1 MTGATRFTADLR
13 LPGLAHARL
22 LLSPHASA
30 RIAGVDLEA
39 ARRSPGVLAALA
51 GADLPDLGLAG
62 PDRPLATDHVSFA
75 GQPVAAVVAETEA
88 QAADAIELIEVEYE
102 PLPAALDPID
112 AMAKDAPSVLDRGG
126 AALDDA
132 GAHGATG
139 GGQQVR
145 NLPPNVTAEVRFA
158 EGDVD
163 AALAASHA
171 VARGRYRVPAVHQGF
186 IETHLA
192 IARPEPDGE
201 LTIWTPTQGTFLTR
215 KTVASQLGMPVNQV
229 RVVPMAVGGGF
240 GGKVCLIEP
249 LVALLARHVDR
260 PVQLVLTRG
269 EEFAMGR
276 GAPGAIV
283 DIELGASADGML
295 TALKARALFDNGAGH
310 GGLGGLAGLFLG
322 ATYRVPAYEIMAMD
336 VATNKTPVAAY
347 RAPGAPHCYF
357 ALESAVDDLAGQLGA
372 DRIELRLRNASR
384 EGDRR
389 PDGQVFPAI
398 GLVECLEAAR
408 RHPIYTEPAGPG
420 EGVGIAVGGWGGGR
434 EPAAA
439 GCRVEPDGSLL
450 VHLGSNDISG
460 TDTSLAMI
468 AAETFG
474 VSLDRVRVDHADSG
488 SAPYA
493 GMAGGSK
500 IIYTVG
506 PAVQQ
511 AAAEAR
517 RQLLDIAAEEL
528 EVAVEDLEI
537 ADGEVR
543 VRGVPGRSRGIG
555 QLADLGA
562 QFGGRYMPVLGQG
575 RHVVTKQSPMFTVH
589 LARVHVDPETG
600 EWRLLAYAA
609 IQDVGKAL
617 NPPEVQGQ
625 IHGGSVQSLGRAF
638 GEELAWD
645 GDGQLRTGSFVDYG
659 LPTADQIPD
668 IGVELVE
675 VPSAY
680 GPFGAKGVGEPP
692 AVPGPAAIANAICA
706 ACGLRLTDMPADFA
720 RVVRSMR

>member
-1 MTGATRFTADLR
+1 
-13 LPGLAHARL
+13 
-22 LLSPHASA
+22 
-30 RIAGVDLEA
+30 
-39 ARRSPGVLAALA
+39 
-51 GADLPDLGLAG
+51 
-62 PDRPLATDHVSFA
+62 
-75 GQPVAAVVAETEA
+75 VAETEA
-88 QAADAIELIEVEYE
+88 QAADAVELIAVEYE
-102 PLPAALDPID
+102 PLPAALDPIE
-112 AMAKDAPSVLDRGG
+112 AMEAGTPTVLEPGG
-126 AALDDA
+126 HGLLDDA
-132 GAHGATG
+132 GAHGVTG
-139 GGQQVR
+139 GGQEVR
-145 NLPPNVTAEVRFA
+145 ERPANVTAEVRFA

-163 AALAASHA
+163 GALAASA
-171 VARGRYRVPAVHQGF
+171 VVVRRTYRVPAVHQGF

-201 LTIWTPTQGTFLTR
+201 VTIWTPTQGTFLTR
-215 KTVASQLGMPVNQV
+215 KTVASQLQVPVQKV
-229 RVVPMAVGGGF
+229 RVVPMTVGGGF

-249 LVALLARHVDR
+249 LVALLARSVDR
-260 PVQLVLTRG
+260 PVQLALTRG

-276 GAPGAIV
+276 GAPAAIV
-283 DIELGASADGML
+283 DLELGAAADGNL
-295 TALKARALFDNGAGH
+295 AGLRARVVFDNGAGP
-310 GGLGGLAGLFLG
+310 GGLGGLAGTFLG
-322 ATYRVPAYEIMAMD
+322 ATYRLPAYEILALD
-336 VATNKTPVAAY
+336 VATHKTPVSAY

-357 ALESAVDDLAGQLGA
+357 ALESAMDELAERLGA
-372 DRIELRLRNASR
+372 DPIELRLRNASR

-398 GLVECLEAAR
+398 GLVECLEAMRAN
-408 RHPIYTEPAGPG
+408 PVYAAPAGPG
-420 EGVGIAVGGWGGGR
+420 EGVGLAVGGWGGGR

-460 TDTSLAMI
+460 TDTALAMI

-474 VSLDRVRVDHADSG
+474 VPLERVRVDHGDSA

-517 RQLLDIAAEEL
+517 RQLLEIAAEEL
-528 EVAVEDLEI
+528 EVAVEDLVIE
-537 ADGEVR
+537 DGQVR
-543 VRGVPGRSRGIG
+543 VAGVPGRARDIG
-555 QLADLGA
+555 KLADLGA
-562 QFGGRYMPVLGQG
+562 QFGGRYAPVLGQG

-589 LARVHVDPETG
+589 AARVRVDPETG

-609 IQDVGKAL
+609 VQDVGRAL
-617 NPPEVQGQ
+617 NPPEVHGQ
-625 IHGGSVQSLGRAF
+625 IHGGTVQSLGRAL

-645 GDGQLRTGSFVDYG
+645 ADGQLRTGSFIDYG
-659 LPTADQIPD
+659 LPTVDQVPD

-675 VPSAY
+675 VPSAF

-692 AVPGPAAIANAICA
+692 AVPGPAAIANAISA
-706 ACGLRLTDMPADFA
+706 ACGRRLTEMPADFA
-720 RVVRSMR
+720 RVVQAMA